1 MLYVHG
7 VVSSKPW
14 EPIFSVRGR
23 PAWVQT
29 TVFDLLK
36 QLKALRLASPT
47 LPSID
52 TLSLPSHRHIGVS
65 FGDLDALS
73 DSIVSA
79 HCCPAPDQTGCI
91 SETKITRN
99 SSSIIAVRS
108 VLPMVVQMTEVRCG
122 SSSTRYA
129 SSVDAREKK
138 V

>member
-14 EPIFSVRGR
+14 EPIFNVRGR

-36 QLKALRLASPT
+36 QLKALRMASPT

-79 HCCPAPDQTGCI
+79 HRCPAP
-91 SETKITRN
+91 
-99 SSSIIAVRS
+99 RS
-108 VLPMVVQMTEVRCG
+108 DRM
-122 SSSTRYA
+122 
-129 SSVDAREKK
+129 DI
-138 V
+138 